1 MGYRGP
7 GRPGG
12 GKHMVWAPAHTTGP
26 VGTDVVGV
34 PCFAQMVKAVLD
46 CSGGKCLQRPNVGSI
61 AGIQH
66 IGALHRNKH
75 QLEREM
81 DTHIDLRPESLNA
94 HVAC

>member
-46 CSGGKCLQRPNVGSI
+46 CSGGKCLQRPTVKNQGS
-61 AGIQH
+61 QMV
-66 IGALHRNKH
+66 RES
-75 QLEREM
+75 ERGWDSHGLWL
-81 DTHIDLRPESLNA
+81 DTHMWAALP
-94 HVAC
+94 